1 MYLAKDISSYILA
14 RLGTF
19 VDTDVDTEQSNSEQ
33 DYLWNLYRTHY
44 RGRISIVLRVQLLD
58 PPLSD

>member
-19 VDTDVDTEQSNSEQ
+19 VDTEQSNSEQ